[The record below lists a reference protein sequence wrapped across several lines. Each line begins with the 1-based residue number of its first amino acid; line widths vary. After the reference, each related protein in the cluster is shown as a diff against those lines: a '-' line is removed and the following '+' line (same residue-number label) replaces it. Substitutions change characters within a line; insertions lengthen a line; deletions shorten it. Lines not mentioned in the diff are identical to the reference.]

1 MLRYVFESRPSHSFV
16 TSLVILG
23 KRHFFLNLWL
33 LIHEMGWWYFIV
45 IIKTRWNNVTKA
57 ELLVNSN
64 WEPFR
69 FLDLY
74 WSTGTV
80 SPSFLS
86 SASSNWAGIQEA
98 HRNVCGRSYWYFHR
112 CLLHV
117 KASLNICE
125 LLWDQRWSYQ
135 DVSHKSWHCSWHTG
149 SCLLRI
155 SEWKS
160 RGHAGC
166 TLCFWG
172 K

>member
-1 MLRYVFESRPSHSFV
+1 MKLLKQLS
-16 TSLVILG
+16 VIAG
-23 KRHFFLNLWL
+23 FSIIGEIISYL
-33 LIHEMGWWYFIV
+33 L
-45 IIKTRWNNVTKA
+45 K
-57 ELLVNSN
+57 ELLDIFIPGSLIGMIIL
-64 WEPFR
+64 FI
-69 FLDLY
+69 
-74 WSTGTV
+74 
-80 SPSFLS
+80 LS